1 MRVYAV
7 TLRVGL
13 ERQLKEKKM
22 GRPLNKRFFGTTAV
36 DNIRVRFNNGTSSV
50 DGAIVKQKGSK
61 RFLCVD
67 AAGHQATCM
76 LVSKADGSLAVGEM
90 SIKVK
95 NDAGTVVYVTKISG
109 RKIAA
114 SDGNVYPWNF
124 STSTSDG
131 AVQVEEA
138 GTDEVFAGNVDVA

>member
-1 MRVYAV
+1 
-7 TLRVGL
+7 
-13 ERQLKEKKM
+13 M

-61 RFLCVD
+61 RFICVD
-67 AAGHQATCM
+67 ASGNQATCM
-76 LVSKADGSLAVGEM
+76 LVSAADGAIAVGEM

-95 NDAGTVVYVTKISG
+95 TDAGTVVYVTKISG
-109 RKIAA
+109 RKVTA

-124 STSTSDG
+124 STSTVDN

-138 GTDEVFAGNVDVA
+138 GADEVFTGNVDVSEVI